1 MSETVVNAAGTSAT
15 GTVGTAPMGPRKLNL
30 QYFGWL
36 YVFFGFALIVFGYLT
51 IEYPLDYK
59 GDFTPT
65 SSFSSTD
72 FGVIAILGLLILIVG
87 FLDYRSTKSMSNKV
101 YFPAIIF
108 VLGLILIPLFTD
120 YGAFNGVLA
129 SNNYNLS
136 GVSMGGLLLVF
147 AGLGEIYLMRMKK
160 SSTM

>member
-1 MSETVVNAAGTSAT
+1 MSETVLNAAGTSAA
-15 GTVGTAPMGPRKLNL
+15 GTVAPAPMRTFNL
-30 QYFGWL
+30 KYFGWL
-36 YVFFGFALIVFGYLT
+36 YIFFGLMLIIFGYLT

-59 GDFTPT
+59 GNFTPT
-65 SSFSSTD
+65 SNFSSTD
-72 FGVIAILGLLILIVG
+72 FAVIAILGLLVLIFG
-87 FLDYRSTKSMSNKV
+87 FLDYRNTTSMSNKI
-101 YFPAIIF
+101 YFPAVIF

-147 AGLGEIYLMRMKK
+147 ASLGEIFLMRK
-160 SSTM
+160 